1 MKTQTLNVGLVGYGM
16 AAKTFHA
23 PLIQAATGLELMAV
37 VSSNPAAVEADW
49 PEVEV
54 VSNLSELLAERLID
68 LVVIATPNEHHFPMA
83 KAALAAGKHVV
94 VDKPVTVSL
103 SEARTLRAQAD
114 RSELMLSVFQNR
126 RWDSDFLT
134 VRKLL
139 DEGRL
144 GRLVSFTSRFD
155 RYRPQVTDRWR
166 DRNKLG
172 GGIWYDL
179 GPHLL
184 DQAREL
190 FGMPRAIL
198 LEQATVREGSEVD
211 DEFVAM
217 LDYDGL
223 RVTLQASTLVAEP
236 SPRFLLHGTQGSYSI
251 HGLDPQEAWMKAGG
265 EPHEDWG
272 VDPSPGRVT
281 LNEGSDESPELV
293 TREYPSVP
301 GNYPAYYAGIRE
313 ALLLKGGQPPVSGEE
328 GVDIMTL
335 LEAGRDSYRQGR
347 WVKIKEGGSLPR
359 RLNAK
364 S

>member
-23 PLIQAATGLELMAV
+23 PLIKAATGLELMAV
-37 VSSNPAAVEADW
+37 VSSNPARVKADW
-49 PEVEV
+49 PDVEV
-54 VSNLSELLAERLID
+54 VENLNDLLNERLID
-68 LVVIATPNEHHFPMA
+68 LVVIATPNELHFPMA

-94 VDKPVTVSL
+94 IDKPITVAL

-114 RSELMLSVFQNR
+114 RSNLMLSVFQNR

-139 DEGRL
+139 DEGHL
-144 GRLVSFTSRFD
+144 GRVVSFTSRFD
-155 RYRPQVTDRWR
+155 RYRPLVTDRWR
-166 DRNKLG
+166 DRNKPG

-190 FGMPRAIL
+190 FGMPRAIM
-198 LEQATVREGSEVD
+198 LEQATAREGSEVD
-211 DEFVAM
+211 DDFVAM

-236 SPRFLLHGTQGSYSI
+236 SPRFLIHGTQGSYSTY
-251 HGLDPQEAWMKAGG
+251 GLDPQEAMLKEGLMPSENWG
-265 EPHEDWG
+265 E
-272 VDPSPGRVT
+272 DPYPGHLT
-281 LNEGSDESPELV
+281 LNHGTSEQPELLV
-293 TREYPSVP
+293 EEYPSIP
-301 GNYPAYYAGIRE
+301 GNYLAYYESIRE
-313 ALLLKGGQPPVSGEE
+313 ALLLKGGQPAVTGED

-347 WVKIKEGGSLPR
+347 WVRIKEGGNNLR
-359 RLNAK
+359 RVMR
-364 S
+364 

>member
-23 PLIQAATGLELMAV
+23 PLLKAAPRLKLMTV
-37 VSSNPAAVEADW
+37 VSSNRDKVLADW

-54 VSNLSELLAERLID
+54 VDNLNELLEDRLID
-68 LVVIATPNEHHFPMA
+68 LVVIATPNEQHFPMA
-83 KAALAAGKHVV
+83 KAALTAGKHVV
-94 VDKPVTVSL
+94 IDKPMTVSL

-134 VRKLL
+134 VRQLL
-139 DEGRL
+139 DEGHL

-166 DRNKLG
+166 ERNKPG

-198 LEQATVREGSEVD
+198 LEQGTVRDGSQVD

-217 LDYDGL
+217 LEYDRL

-236 SPRFLLHGTQGSYSI
+236 SPRFLLHGTRGSYSTY
-251 HGLDPQEAWMKAGG
+251 GLDPQEAWLKQGL
-265 EPHEDWG
+265 EPYDDWG
-272 VDPSPGRVT
+272 VDPEPGWLT
-281 LNEGSDESPELV
+281 LNEGTDESPDLV

-301 GNYPAYYAGIRE
+301 GDYPSYYARITE
-313 ALLLKGGQPPVSGEE
+313 ALLLKGGQPPVSGED

-347 WVKIKEGGSLPR
+347 WVRLKEGNGNLR
-359 RLNAK
+359 RLHGIR
-364 S
+364 